1 MPRNKVRTY
10 EDKIARLEQRV
21 ADAEESRWRK
31 ADPEAQARVNQFQ
44 EKADHFLQQAQE
56 AEAAG
61 NSSKAAKLR
70 EQAEQWQEFA
80 NVAAKAVD
88 EQ

>member
-1 MPRNKVRTY
+1 M
-10 EDKIARLEQRV
+10 
-21 ADAEESRWRK
+21 
-31 ADPEAQARVNQFQ
+31 NQFQ